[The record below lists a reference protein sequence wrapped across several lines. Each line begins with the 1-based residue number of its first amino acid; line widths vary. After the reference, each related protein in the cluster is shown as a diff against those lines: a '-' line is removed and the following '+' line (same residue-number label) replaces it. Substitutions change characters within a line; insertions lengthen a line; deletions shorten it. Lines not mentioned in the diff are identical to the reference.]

1 MERKIIFSLFAW
13 FMVCS
18 MWAQPR
24 LSREQFRAKE
34 QAYITAKASLTE
46 QEAVRFF
53 PLYFE
58 MKDKVRKLNGA
69 PWEKDKKLCQGSH
82 SDAEYGKVMEEAYNI
97 ISETLKE
104 KAYFYEMKAGSD
116 KEVIN
121 RYRINELPSF
131 LCIYKDKFSKNEGIF
146 PEEVL
151 EELIDNFL
159 TLVKGS

>member
-24 LSREQFRAKE
+24 LSREEFRAKE
-34 QAYITAKASLTE
+34 QAYITAKACLTE

-82 SDAEYGKVMEEAYNI
+82 SDAEYGKVMEEAYNNRI
-97 ISETLKE
+97 AADKLDKQYYYKFKAFLSCE
-104 KAYFYEMKAGSD
+104 K
-116 KEVIN
+116 I
-121 RYRINELPSF
+121 YRIQKAEIDFHREL
-131 LCIYKDKFSKNEGIF
+131 LKRR
-146 PEEVL
+146 
-151 EELIDNFL
+151 
-159 TLVKGS
+159 

>member
-1 MERKIIFSLFAW
+1 M
-13 FMVCS
+13 
-18 MWAQPR
+18 
-24 LSREQFRAKE
+24 
-34 QAYITAKASLTE
+34 
-46 QEAVRFF
+46 
-53 PLYFE
+53 E
-58 MKDKVRKLNGA
+58 MKMEKLT
-69 PWEKDKKLCQGSH
+69 SH
-82 SDAEYGKVMEEAYNI
+82 SFNEKVYNLKNNVFVADKPVIIKFFVENCSGCKIMEEAYNN

>member
-1 MERKIIFSLFAW
+1 
-13 FMVCS
+13 

-24 LSREQFRAKE
+24 LSREEFRAKE

-82 SDAEYGKVMEEAYNI
+82 SDAEYGKVMEEAYNNRI
-97 ISETLKE
+97 AADKLE
-104 KAYFYEMKAGSD
+104 KQYYYKFKAFLSCE
-116 KEVIN
+116 KI
-121 RYRINELPSF
+121 YRIQKAEIDFHREL
-131 LCIYKDKFSKNEGIF
+131 LKRR
-146 PEEVL
+146 
-151 EELIDNFL
+151 
-159 TLVKGS
+159 